1 MDQQFTVT
9 VTAYCL
15 GLKMHIRNV
24 TVLKT
29 YIRILKIF
37 LKKYHLVKCAVNLKP
52 VYALSRL
59 MSLLCVD
66 RIIVM
71 VKL

>member
-15 GLKMHIRNV
+15 GLKIDITNI

-29 YIRILKIF
+29 YIRILKVF
-37 LKKYHLVKCAVNLKP
+37 LKNI
-52 VYALSRL
+52 
-59 MSLLCVD
+59 SL
-66 RIIVM
+66 
-71 VKL
+71 